1 VPDHLEFPHL
11 RELVVFLAAAGIV
24 VPLFHRAR
32 LSPVL
37 GYLLI
42 GAAIGPYGLGVMADE
57 LGLLR
62 YAVISDVEGVKR
74 IGELG
79 VIFLLFTIGLDLS
92 LDRLWGVRRL
102 VFGFGTA
109 QVLASAAVIAAV
121 AWAFGTGGGGAL
133 VIGVSLALSST
144 AIVMQLLVE
153 GHRLATTLGR
163 ASFAV
168 LLFQDLAVV
177 PILAVLGV
185 FKTPELD
192 AVALALAL
200 VTALAKA
207 AAVVALVLAVGRL
220 GLRPLYRLVA
230 ATGSRELFMAL
241 TLLAAVGAAAL
252 TGAAGLSMSLGA
264 FLAGLLIAES
274 EYQHQVIVDIEPFKG
289 LLLGV
294 FFLSVG
300 MEIDLRQV
308 AGDAAWLALAV
319 PGLFAV
325 KAAIA
330 AGLGR
335 AFGLA
340 PPVAV
345 EAGLL
350 LGQGGEFGFVVVG
363 LAMGLGVVAA
373 AAGQFALVLISL
385 SMLATPAVAA
395 IGRRLAAA
403 LERRANHLAAVDDA
417 ARMGEYENHAIVAGF
432 GRVGQILGR
441 VLASQQASFIA
452 LDVDARGVAR
462 HRAARLP
469 IFYGDASHA
478 ELLARAR
485 ADRAHTLAVTMNDA
499 RAVERTVVAAR
510 ERWPELRIYARAR
523 DAAQAKRLL
532 DLGATAVIQESL
544 EASLQLAGRVL
555 EDLGLPEESIDQIL
569 DTRRAAE
576 LALRGDPEPANE
588 THPA

>member
-1 VPDHLEFPHL
+1 MFPYL

-42 GAAIGPYGLGVMADE
+42 GAAIGPHGLGVIADD
-57 LGLLR
+57 LGPLR
-62 YAVISDVEGVKR
+62 HAVISDVEGVKR

-92 LDRLWGVRRL
+92 LDRLWSLRKL
-102 VFGFGTA
+102 VFGFGSA

-121 AWAFGTGGGGAL
+121 AWAFGSGGAGAVVL
-133 VIGVSLALSST
+133 GMSLALSST

-185 FKTPELD
+185 LRMPELD
-192 AVALALAL
+192 AVALALLA
-200 VTALAKA
+200 ALAKA
-207 AAVVALVLAVGRL
+207 AVVVGLVLAVGRL

-241 TLLAAVGAAAL
+241 TLLAALGAAAL
-252 TGAAGLSMSLGA
+252 TGLAGLSMSLGA

-300 MEIDLRQV
+300 MEIDARLV
-308 AGDAAWLALAV
+308 AGDAVWLAVAV
-319 PGLFAV
+319 PGLFAA

-330 AGLGR
+330 AALGR
-335 AFGLA
+335 AYGL
-340 PPVAV
+340 PPHVAL

-363 LAMGLGVVAA
+363 FAMGLGVVAPGP
-373 AAGQFALVLISL
+373 GQFALVLISL
-385 SMLATPAVAA
+385 SMLATPFVAA
-395 IGRRLAAA
+395 LGRRLAAA
-403 LERRANHLAAVDDA
+403 LERRADHRAAAGDA
-417 ARMGEYENHAIVAGF
+417 ARMAEYENHAIVAGF

-441 VLASQQASFIA
+441 VLQSQQAAFVA
-452 LDVDARGVAR
+452 LDVDAREVAR
-462 HRAARLP
+462 HRSARLP
-469 IFYGDASHA
+469 VFYGDASHA

-485 ADRAHTLAVTMNDA
+485 ADAAHTLAVTMNDP
-499 RAVERTVVAAR
+499 RAVERTVAAAR

-532 DLGATAVIQESL
+532 ELGATAVIQESV

-555 EDLGLPEESIDQIL
+555 EGLGLPEESVDQII

-576 LALRGDPEPANE
+576 LALREEPAPRHE
-588 THPA
+588 TRRP